1 MRSKARA
8 GDFSTAGRR
17 VGLDTA
23 PVDATCASEMGGGP
37 STERCRKPLWSC
49 TTWCAGSERS
59 SRRTSCSLLKSFI
72 EIDKLQ
78 KPDAYVQM
86 GIHTLFIISAIG
98 LAHVARMSD
107 ISVSENRAHR
117 KTVAPV

>member
-1 MRSKARA
+1 
-8 GDFSTAGRR
+8 
-17 VGLDTA
+17 
-23 PVDATCASEMGGGP
+23 
-37 STERCRKPLWSC
+37 
-49 TTWCAGSERS
+49 
-59 SRRTSCSLLKSFI
+59 
-72 EIDKLQ
+72 
-78 KPDAYVQM
+78 M